1 VQQFLQEFLE
11 AIFFGVA
18 MESQLGDEKVLLGKT
33 RITAQKNYN
42 FLSYCWIVQQFL
54 QEFLEVVFLRVAI
67 DS

>member
-1 VQQFLQEFLE
+1 
-11 AIFFGVA
+11 